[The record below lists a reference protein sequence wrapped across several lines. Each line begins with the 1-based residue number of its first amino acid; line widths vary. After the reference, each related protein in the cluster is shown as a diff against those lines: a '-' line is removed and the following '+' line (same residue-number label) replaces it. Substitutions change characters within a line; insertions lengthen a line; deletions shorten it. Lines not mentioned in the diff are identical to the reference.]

1 MLLMHWTRASK
12 SLLALCVGLYVFH
25 LSQVWRNVVD
35 LPVADEWEIFN
46 PDQLPSGLT
55 PGWLF
60 AQHNEHRMATYKL
73 SVWALYHAG
82 GWDVAVHQVFNF
94 LLYGAAVALIFHLAR
109 RAAPETPPWLVLG
122 FNIFLLTTVGIQNHV
137 MAIQCAFHFWLI
149 FFLLSARLLFD
160 AAQGARA
167 LAVGSLCA
175 ALSVFSLASG
185 VVSTVVLMLAFAA
198 FKLSRAF
205 GAGGGRARRVEL
217 YQLLLVGVFVVGS
230 VALWLYGYRKP
241 PQHPPLASPLGR
253 EFWDYFLNAVSF
265 CFGFE
270 SLSKAA
276 GLACLLVV
284 LTPVCVLL
292 WKRRGGLTAGQWTMF
307 SAVAC
312 MLAVLASIAAGRGEF
327 GAAQSKTSRYVEF
340 GMALVPLSAVSWWAL
355 LKGREGLRAALL
367 AALWLALFLAFLND
381 WRFRDYRVERALRL
395 KGVECVRDYYLRGGE
410 GLCPTIYP
418 APLGPRLDAARKLGA
433 AFYRDLELPAEGR

>member
-1 MLLMHWTRASK
+1 MPWTRASK
-12 SLLALCVGLYVFH
+12 ATLALCVGLYAFH
-25 LSQVWRNVVD
+25 LFQVWRNVVD

-46 PDQLPSGLT
+46 PDQLPAGLT

-73 SVWALYHAG
+73 SVWALYHVG
-82 GWDVAVHQVFNF
+82 GWDVAVHQVLNF
-94 LLYGAAVALIFHLAR
+94 LLYGAAVALIFLVAR
-109 RAAPETPPWLVLG
+109 RAAPEAPPWLVLG
-122 FNIFLLTTVGIQNHV
+122 FNIFLLTTAGIQNHV

-160 AAQGARA
+160 AAQSTRA
-167 LAVGSLCA
+167 LAAGCIFS

-185 VVSTVVLMLAFAA
+185 VVSSVVLLLAFAA

-205 GAGGGRARRVEL
+205 RAEEGGARGAEL
-217 YQLLLVGVFVVGS
+217 FQLLFVAVSVVGS

-241 PQHPPLASPLGR
+241 PQHPPLASPLGA

-270 SLSKAA
+270 SLSGAV
-276 GLACLLVV
+276 GLVCLLVV

-292 WKRRGGLTAGQWTMF
+292 WKKRGDLTAGQWTMF

-312 MLAVLASIAAGRGEF
+312 ALAVLASIAAGRGEF
-327 GAAQSKTSRYVEF
+327 GAAQSKTSRYAEF
-340 GMALVPLSAVSWWAL
+340 GMALAPFAAVSWWAL
-355 LKGREGLRAALL
+355 LKGREGPRAALL
-367 AALWLALFLAFLND
+367 AALWLSLFLAFLND
-381 WRFRDYRVERALRL
+381 WRFRDYRVERAARL
-395 KGVECVRDYYLRGGE
+395 KGVECVRDYYRHGGE

-418 APLGPRLDAARKLGA
+418 TPLGPRLDAARKLDA
-433 AFYRDLELPAEGR
+433 AFYRDLELPPEGR